1 MAKRKEHADLVERI
15 QKYQKVL
22 QKDPRSPLFINLAD
36 ALIESQNHS
45 EALKWIRA
53 GLKYHPQSVTALIL
67 EAKVYLKMQEADR
80 AIASADKALELAN
93 DNLLAYQIKGDAYL
107 LKHDQRNALA
117 AFKMLLFLSPQ
128 HEKAQLVVKKLESFS
143 AQDYDEDLFSMK
155 KISSVSENLSAPSL
169 VRNSDNQNAHA
180 LPEEGSEGS
189 GVSSTSPAGFKS
201 GARLAATDEIER
213 TVSLVDAFIARNDIE
228 RAAEILADA
237 EREFGSHPDFL
248 RRRKILSGV
257 GVGRSEE
264 AIPIR
269 QIVRYPKK
277 NREEKIRLLEKLLQ
291 VTREKAGISG
301 L

>member
-36 ALIESQNHS
+36 ALIESQNYS

-80 AIASADKALELAN
+80 AITSADKALELAN

-155 KISSVSENLSAPSL
+155 KISSVSGNLDDQTGTPKSL
-169 VRNSDNQNAHA
+169 EPTAGLS
-180 LPEEGSEGS
+180 
-189 GVSSTSPAGFKS
+189 SPASAHSEAKT
-201 GARLAATDEIER
+201 GARLVASDEIER

-237 EREFGSHPDFL
+237 EREYGSHPDFL

-257 GVGRSEE
+257 GVGLSEE

-269 QIVRYPKK
+269 QIIRYPKK
-277 NREEKIRLLEKLLQ
+277 NRDEKIKLLERLLQ